1 MDVGV
6 AVQVGL
12 ACAAALV
19 LICLAV
25 WCSIRQGL
33 CCCGGAVEEEDASD
47 YYDPSFVTEPYPI
60 WTGMEEDDGRGRAVV
75 TAEQSKTFR
84 LLLEATRMRRSE
96 GEGDCFEDDCHCPIC
111 MDLVSL
117 TAGTTA
123 GFRSADVSSAP
134 PSPAETEKT
143 AVSHCPYGDDDDE
156 DGDEGRSG
164 GAAATDEEASETA
177 TGGVLSQSSSDNAE
191 SPVPSRGPQQ
201 GRVGAPSAD
210 GDGDDKSRADNTS
223 QPPQS
228 PPFFT
233 SAIRRNFWCVLP
245 CRHVFHARCLEVWRK
260 SSMFID
266 GFFGPFFPTAN
277 GPNTH
282 RLGFAPR
289 PLTTKKRRA
298 RSAASS

>member
-1 MDVGV
+1 MEVGV

-19 LICLAV
+19 LIGLAV
-25 WCSIRQGL
+25 WCAIRQGL
-33 CCCGGAVEEEDASD
+33 CCCGGAAEEDDDSD

-75 TAEQSKTFR
+75 TAEQSRTFR

-96 GEGDCFEDDCHCPIC
+96 GEGGCFEDDCHCPIC

-143 AVSHCPYGDDDDE
+143 AVSHCPYGDDDDD
-156 DGDEGRSG
+156 DGDSECDEGSS
-164 GAAATDEEASETA
+164 GAAGMDGASEGA
-177 TGGVLSQSSSDNAE
+177 TGGVLSLSSSDNAE

-201 GRVGAPSAD
+201 QQGRVGAPSA
-210 GDGDDKSRADNTS
+210 DGDDKSRADNTS

-245 CRHVFHARCLEVWRK
+245 CRHMFHARCLETWLRTEASYYQEASCPLCRIFLKDTVT
-260 SSMFID
+260 ID
-266 GFFGPFFPTAN
+266 VDAGGDDDEGVTVA
-277 GPNTH
+277 
-282 RLGFAPR
+282 
-289 PLTTKKRRA
+289 
-298 RSAASS
+298 